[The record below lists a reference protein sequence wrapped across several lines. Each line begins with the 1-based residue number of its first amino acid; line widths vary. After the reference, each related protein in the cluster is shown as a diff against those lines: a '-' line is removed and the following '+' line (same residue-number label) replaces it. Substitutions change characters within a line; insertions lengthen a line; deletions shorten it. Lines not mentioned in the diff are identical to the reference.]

1 MKVIESKWRERQAYP
16 GLLQH
21 SPGKGA
27 LERLVRSA
35 ERGGIHMGS
44 KDTSWGSIINTHHG
58 EMGQKI
64 AGCLQNVPSHGRMN
78 AMKVGEARNWKHMR
92 LWEAEQVQLSS
103 EERILLDVGASHH
116 QASSKGGPG

>member
-1 MKVIESKWRERQAYP
+1 MKVIETKRRERQAYP
-16 GLLQH
+16 GLLQD

-27 LERLVRSA
+27 LERLVRRA

-64 AGCLQNVPSHGRMN
+64 VGCLQNVPSRGRVN
-78 AMKVGEARNWKHMR
+78 ALKVGGEARNWKHMG
-92 LWEAEQVQLSS
+92 LWGGRAGPAV
-103 EERILLDVGASHH
+103 I
-116 QASSKGGPG
+116 KGENPLGCRGKWSPG

>member
-27 LERLVRSA
+27 LERLVRRA

-44 KDTSWGSIINTHHG
+44 KDTTWGSIINTHHG
-58 EMGQKI
+58 EMVQKI
-64 AGCLQNVPSHGRMN
+64 AVCLQNVPSHGKVS
-78 AMKVGEARNWKHMR
+78 AMKAGGEARNWKHMG
-92 LWEAEQVQLSS
+92 LWGGRAGPAV
-103 EERILLDVGASHH
+103 I
-116 QASSKGGPG
+116 KGENPLRWPSGH